1 MEGGR
6 EEWGRTVQARGSLAQ
21 VVKRASCGL
30 RCVGGREKLGGAGTG
45 RYGAG
50 TGQLTLEARRVRE
63 QGAES
68 ESQQAGEGA
77 AGLTGFAGLQPW
89 AAAVQGRALVCC

>member
-1 MEGGR
+1 LNRGGQKQELPFNIFETIFISAHTR
-6 EEWGRTVQARGSLAQ
+6 PHT
-21 VVKRASCGL
+21 
-30 RCVGGREKLGGAGTG
+30 
-45 RYGAG
+45 G

-63 QGAES
+63 HGTES

>member
-50 TGQLTLEARRVRE
+50 TGPV
-63 QGAES
+63 QGRYGAADTGS
-68 ESQQAGEGA
+68 KAGEGA
-77 AGLTGFAGLQPW
+77 RG
-89 AAAVQGRALVCC
+89 

>member
-1 MEGGR
+1 MG
-6 EEWGRTVQARGSLAQ
+6 AD
-21 VVKRASCGL
+21 
-30 RCVGGREKLGGAGTG
+30 GAGRGVTGTGCQAGELWTEVRGRKGEAGRGWYGAVRG

>member
-45 RYGAG
+45 
-50 TGQLTLEARRVRE
+50 QLTLEARRVRE
-63 QGAES
+63 HGTES